1 VACAGFDR
9 AFIES
14 ESRISLTRDHCACT
28 RVVAQKP
35 DPLDAAA
42 MTPNG
47 SLYYNNAVEFMNN
60 LPLEQKKRF
69 RGVCQRSGF
78 ASLAVIPVRYRDRVL
93 GAIHLADEREG
104 MVPLKAVEFLERI
117 ALIIGEALYRFG
129 IEEEQMRL
137 ASALESSADAVVIT
151 EPESGTIQ
159 YVNPAFEQITGYN
172 KEEVLGRTVHFIETG
187 RNSEEF
193 YRGLREELRKKGVWR
208 GQFMNR
214 KKDGSLYFEDCTF
227 SPVRDASGQIINFIS
242 VRRDV
247 TEKLRLESIAESVN
261 TMNNIGYIFS
271 GVRHEIG
278 NPINS
283 AKMSLSV
290 LQHKLDTASK
300 ESVRNY
306 VDRALSEIGRVEQLL
321 KNLRNYNLY
330 ETPELADLDLAA
342 FLEKFFQLISEDF
355 EKKGVT
361 ITREVH
367 PDARWA
373 IADPRALQQVLLNI
387 ITNAADALA
396 GREAPTIT
404 ITVTKKS
411 GRMLLQVADNGCGMT
426 EQQLK
431 DLFKPFY
438 TSKHHGTGLGLV
450 IVKKMLARMNGEIE
464 VTSLPGQGTTV
475 HISLPE
481 GTHARTP

>member
-1 VACAGFDR
+1 VACDGFDS

-28 RVVAQKP
+28 RVVAGEP
-35 DPLDAAA
+35 DPLDAPA

-47 SLYYNNAVEFMNN
+47 SLYYNNAVAFMDG
-60 LPLEQKKRF
+60 LPPEQKNRF

-306 VDRALSEIGRVEQLL
+306 VDR
-321 KNLRNYNLY
+321 
-330 ETPELADLDLAA
+330 
-342 FLEKFFQLISEDF
+342 
-355 EKKGVT
+355 
-361 ITREVH
+361 
-367 PDARWA
+367 
-373 IADPRALQQVLLNI
+373 PRA
-387 ITNAADALA
+387 
-396 GREAPTIT
+396 P
-404 ITVTKKS
+404 
-411 GRMLLQVADNGCGMT
+411 M
-426 EQQLK
+426 
-431 DLFKPFY
+431 
-438 TSKHHGTGLGLV
+438 
-450 IVKKMLARMNGEIE
+450 E
-464 VTSLPGQGTTV
+464 VCNL
-475 HISLPE
+475 
-481 GTHARTP
+481 